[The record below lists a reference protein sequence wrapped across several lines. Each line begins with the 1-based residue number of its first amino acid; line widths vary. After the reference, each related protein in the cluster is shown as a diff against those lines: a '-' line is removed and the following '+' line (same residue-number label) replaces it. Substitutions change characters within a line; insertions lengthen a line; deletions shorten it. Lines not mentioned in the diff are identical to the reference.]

1 MRRAAWVLGLSLIA
15 GRVWAEP
22 GTPGAPHHGGSR
34 NEKALRHMAGRIL
47 KTTTYRF
54 VNVKSKETY
63 ESLRGVALNP
73 DVQVESPYNDWH
85 YTNGV
90 LNLGMLELSAKLKD
104 PQYEKYVD
112 DNMDFVFGRGHL
124 DYFQRLYDQ

>member
-1 MRRAAWVLGLSLIA
+1 MRRAAWVLGLCLIA
-15 GRVWAEP
+15 GRASAEL
-22 GTPGAPHHGGSR
+22 GASGVPHHGGSP
-34 NEKALRHMAGRIL
+34 NEKALRQVAGRIL
-47 KTTTYRF
+47 KATTYRF

-90 LNLGMLELSAKLKD
+90 LYLGMLETSAKLKD
-104 PQYEKYVD
+104 PQYEK
-112 DNMDFVFGRGHL
+112 
-124 DYFQRLYDQ
+124 